1 MRSFGAYS
9 LGWKMSG
16 STTPFFFI
24 QLSDPQFGLFE
35 VRGAAP
41 GDGTFPETALYEEA
55 IAAAKRLRPAFVV
68 VTGDLV
74 QDSDSDEQ
82 HAELTRITGQLD
94 GDIPIYFTTGN
105 CDVGNTPTAESLRIY
120 RAKFGRDSY
129 SFDAGGSHFVVLNSS
144 VCLDPS
150 EVPEEWDS
158 LVEFLRRDLDVH
170 SPDSTHT
177 IVFMHHPLFGKSAD
191 EPDDGIAIIPRERRR
206 IILDLLRN
214 HETSGVFA
222 GHWHRN
228 NYAADGKMLMVVS
241 GPVGFPLGDDPSGL
255 RIVKVYDDRVEH
267 EYFGMDDVP
276 IRVDL

>member
-1 MRSFGAYS
+1 
-9 LGWKMSG
+9 MSG
-16 STTPFFFI
+16 SAVPFFFI

-35 VRGAAP
+35 ARGAAP
-41 GDGTFPETALYEEA
+41 GDGTFPETALYEKA

-68 VTGDLV
+68 VTGDRV
-74 QDSDSDEQ
+74 QDSGSDEQ
-82 HAELTRITGQLD
+82 HAELMRITGQLD
-94 GDIPIYFTTGN
+94 NDVPIYCTTGN

-120 RAKFGRDSY
+120 RAKFGRDNY

-158 LVEFLRRDLDVH
+158 LVEFLRKDLDAH
-170 SPDSTHT
+170 SSDSGHT

-214 HETSGVFA
+214 HEASGVFA

-228 NYAADGKMLMVVS
+228 NYAADGNMVMVTS

-255 RIVKVYDDRVEH
+255 RIVKLYDDRVEH

-276 IRVDL
+276 ISVDL

>member
-1 MRSFGAYS
+1 
-9 LGWKMSG
+9 MSG
-16 STTPFFFI
+16 SAVPFFFI

-41 GDGTFPETALYEEA
+41 GDGTFPETALYEKA

-74 QDSDSDEQ
+74 QDSGSDEQ
-82 HAELTRITGQLD
+82 HTELTRITGHLD
-94 GDIPIYFTTGN
+94 SDIPIYFTTGN
-105 CDVGNTPTAESLRIY
+105 CDVGNTPTAESLRTY
-120 RAKFGRDSY
+120 RAKFGRDNY

-150 EVPEEWDS
+150 EVQEEWDS

-170 SPDSTHT
+170 SPDSNLT

-206 IILDLLRN
+206 IILDLLRR

-228 NYAADGKMLMVVS
+228 SYAADGDMLMVIS

-276 IRVDL
+276 ISVDL

>member
-1 MRSFGAYS
+1 
-9 LGWKMSG
+9 MSG

-35 VRGAAP
+35 ARGAAP
-41 GDGTFPETALYEEA
+41 GDGSFPETALYEKA
-55 IAAAKRLRPAFVV
+55 IAAANRLRPAFVV

-74 QDSDSDEQ
+74 QDSDSDQQ
-82 HAELTRITGQLD
+82 HAELMRITGQLD
-94 GDIPIYFTTGN
+94 NDIPIYFTTGN

-120 RAKFGRDSY
+120 REKFGYENY

-170 SPDSTHT
+170 SPDSNHT
-177 IVFMHHPLFGKSAD
+177 IVFMHHPLFGKSVD
-191 EPDDGIAIIPRERRR
+191 EPDNGIVIIPRERRR
-206 IILDLLRN
+206 IILDLLRQ
-214 HETSGVFA
+214 HEASGVFA

-228 NYAADGKMLMVVS
+228 HYTADNGMLMITTS
-241 GPVGFPLGDDPSGL
+241 SVGYPLGDDPSG
-255 RIVKVYDDRVEH
+255 YRVVTVGEDASISH
-267 EYFGMDDVP
+267 EFFP
-276 IRVDL
+276 LE

>member
-1 MRSFGAYS
+1 
-9 LGWKMSG
+9 MSG
-16 STTPFFFI
+16 STIPFFFI

-35 VRGAAP
+35 AHGAAP
-41 GDGTFPETALYEEA
+41 GYGTFPETALYEEA
-55 IAAAKRLRPAFVV
+55 IGAAKRLRPAFVV

-74 QDSDSDEQ
+74 QDSDS
-82 HAELTRITGQLD
+82 AER
-94 GDIPIYFTTGN
+94 
-105 CDVGNTPTAESLRIY
+105 LRIY
-120 RAKFGRDSY
+120 RAKFGHDNY

-170 SPDSTHT
+170 SPNSNHT
-177 IVFMHHPLFGKSAD
+177 IAFMHHPLFGKSAD
-191 EPDDGIAIIPRERRR
+191 EPDDGLAIIPRERRR
-206 IILDLLRN
+206 IILDLLRK

-228 NYAADGKMLMVVS
+228 SYGADGDMLMVIS
-241 GPVGFPLGDDPSGL
+241 GPVGLPLADDPSGL
-255 RIVKVYDDRVEH
+255 RIVKVYDDLVEH

-276 IRVDL
+276 ISVNL

>member
-1 MRSFGAYS
+1 
-9 LGWKMSG
+9 MSG
-16 STTPFFFI
+16 SARPFLFI

-35 VRGAAP
+35 ARGAAP
-41 GDGTFPETALYEEA
+41 GDGTFPETALYEKA
-55 IAAAKRLRPAFVV
+55 ITAANRLRPAFVV

-74 QDSDSDEQ
+74 QDPSSDEQ
-82 HAELTRITGQLD
+82 HAELMRITGQLD
-94 GDIPIYFTTGN
+94 GDIPIYFATGN
-105 CDVGNTPTAESLRIY
+105 CDVGNTPTADSLRIY
-120 RAKFGRDSY
+120 RAKFGSDNY

-158 LVEFLRRDLDVH
+158 VVAFLRNDLDVH
-170 SPDSTHT
+170 GPGSNHT
-177 IVFMHHPLFGKSAD
+177 VVFMHHPLFGKSAD
-191 EPDDGIAIIPRERRR
+191 EPDDGNAIIPRERRR
-206 IILDLLRN
+206 IILDLLRK
-214 HETSGVFA
+214 HETLGVFA

-228 NYAADGKMLMVVS
+228 NYAADGDMLMVIS